1 MSASANRIGLVHTR
15 RCGAMALVL
24 EDEARAYLLRTGYW
38 RSVERLEC
46 GLAVQGGFGVFLAE
60 AEPAAPDVDR
70 AVGVVVG
77 DLPPLYLVTDDI
89 ETPEEALTAYIDHRR
104 AWVDAVRANLSVADL
119 APVDV
124 EPTREWAAALAT
136 RLRLLEEFL
145 AEEGWARGSKRGCG
159 FEPAVRI
166 ECAAE
171 RGPSRKCSGIGSS
184 PRS

>member
-1 MSASANRIGLVHTR
+1 
-15 RCGAMALVL
+15 MALVL

-46 GLAVQGGFGVFLAE
+46 GLAVEGVFGVFLAE

-70 AVGVVVG
+70 EVWVVAG

-104 AWVDAVRANLSVADL
+104 AWVDAVRANHSVAHL

-124 EPTREWAAALAT
+124 EPSREWAAALAT

-145 AEEGWARGSKRGCG
+145 AEER
-159 FEPAVRI
+159 
-166 ECAAE
+166 
-171 RGPSRKCSGIGSS
+171 
-184 PRS
+184 